1 MITRIKSTRIILED
15 SLLDGYVYFD
25 GERITAVTTEELPH
39 DAEYDFGDR
48 YVSPGFIDI
57 HTHGAGGNDFIDGDP
72 DTVIRGAEYHLAHG
86 TTSILPTLSAAPID
100 QMENAVKAIRE
111 AKESGRCHANI
122 IGAHLEGPYF
132 SPEQCGAQCTDYM
145 TDPIPA
151 DYTRLVETYGNAIAR
166 WSYAPERDT
175 DGSFAAYLT
184 SHGVLAAAGH
194 TNAIYDDMLRAE
206 KNGCSLVTHL
216 YSATSTITRKGGF
229 RRLGVIESALLSDDM
244 YVEIIADGR
253 HLPPELIRLILKVK
267 GTDKVALITDSLSI
281 AGTDVKHGFMLKTE
295 YIIEDGVCK
304 LVDRSAFAGSIA
316 TADMLVRVVSGEAGV
331 PLVDTVKMITKVPA
345 EILRVNKGVLAAG
358 RDADIVVFDD
368 GINVTDIFVM
378 GKKVK

>member
-1 MITRIKSTRIILED
+1 MITRIKSTRIILEN

-25 GERITAVTTEELPH
+25 GSRITAVTGENLPY
-39 DAEYDFGDR
+39 DTEYDFGNK

-57 HTHGAGGNDFIDGDP
+57 HTHGAGGNDFIDGDA
-72 DTVIRGAEYHLAHG
+72 DTVIRGAEYHLSHG

-100 QMENAVKAIRE
+100 QMENAVKAIKE
-111 AKESGRCHANI
+111 AKESGRCRANI

-151 DYTRLVETYGNAIAR
+151 DYTRLVETYGDAIAR

-175 DGSFAAYLT
+175 DGGFAAYLT

-206 KNGCSLVTHL
+206 ENGCKLVTHL

-345 EILRVNKGVLAAG
+345 EILGVNKGILAEG

-368 GINVTDIFVM
+368 AINVSDIFVM
-378 GKKVK
+378 GNKVK